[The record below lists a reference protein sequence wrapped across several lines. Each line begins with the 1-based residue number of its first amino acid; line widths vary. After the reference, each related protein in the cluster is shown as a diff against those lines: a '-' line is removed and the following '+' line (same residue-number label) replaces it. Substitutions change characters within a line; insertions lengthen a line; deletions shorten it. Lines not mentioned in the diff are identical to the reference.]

1 MITFAYQARDASG
14 RIVGRHKFTGLR
26 PAFWDQAKYFGRE
39 RDLADIMGEDV
50 D

>member
-1 MITFAYQARDASG
+1 MREGSLEAPT
-14 RIVGRHKFTGLR
+14 RHPLDWKN